1 MGNIDQNFRWLLGH
15 INLSALPSL
24 NFVSMHGCA
33 SFYPATLSQWPWRWV
48 STMSQSKL
56 DAMNGAFDLDR
67 WHLLDANCCA
77 KRTNIIWREIISHTH
92 TQSGNA
98 VTRPKT
104 PSFRVPKTAP
114 KLGPLPLFPSTY
126 YRSLPGAAEIVPSRL
141 KKQTQDQVQSMR
153 SREQVNV

>member
-67 WHLLDANCCA
+67 WHLLDASLL
-77 KRTNIIWREIISHTH
+77 RQTNQYNLEGNNITH

>member
-92 TQSGNA
+92 T
-98 VTRPKT
+98 VII
-104 PSFRVPKTAP
+104 
-114 KLGPLPLFPSTY
+114 LLFWDGWGMRLELFSHVSDHQNKFY
-126 YRSLPGAAEIVPSRL
+126 KKELSLA
-141 KKQTQDQVQSMR
+141 Q
-153 SREQVNV
+153 N

>member
-92 TQSGNA
+92 NQGTQSHDQ
-98 VTRPKT
+98 KH
-104 PSFRVPKTAP
+104 
-114 KLGPLPLFPSTY
+114 LPLGY
-126 YRSLPGAAEIVPSRL
+126 QKLLPNSVRCPCFHPHTIGL
-141 KKQTQDQVQSMR
+141 CQVQ
-153 SREQVNV
+153 QK